1 MEIILLKDIDT
12 LGYKHDIV
20 TVKNGYGRNF
30 LIPKGLAVMA
40 NDSNRVKLQEILAK
54 EEEEEAARLDEYKEL
69 LEKVEGKVLKIGV
82 KAGTTGKIF
91 GRVTNIQIVNALKEQ
106 LGLDVPRKKVVV
118 SEDIKEVGQYEAQLD
133 LHEQVQG
140 TVGFEL
146 VQE

>member
-1 MEIILLKDIDT
+1 MDIILLRDIDT

-20 TVKNGYGRNF
+20 TVKNGYGRNY

-40 NDSNRVKLQEILAK
+40 NDSNKVKLQEILAK
-54 EEEEEAARLDEYKEL
+54 EEEAEAARVGEYKEL
-69 LEKVEGKVLKIGV
+69 LEKVEGQVLKIGV

-118 SEDIKEVGQYEAQLD
+118 SEDIKEVGQYEAKLD
-133 LHEQVQG
+133 LHEEVQG
-140 TVGFEL
+140 SVGFEL
-146 VQE
+146 IQE

>member
-1 MEIILLKDIDT
+1 MEIILLKDIDA

-54 EEEEEAARLDEYKEL
+54 EEKEEAARLGEYKEL
-69 LEKVEGKVLKIGV
+69 LEKVEGQVLKIGV

-118 SEDIKEVGQYEAQLD
+118 SEDIKEVGQYEAKLD
-133 LHEQVQG
+133 LHEEVQG
-140 TVGFEL
+140 SVGFEL
-146 VQE
+146 IQE

>member
-1 MEIILLKDIDT
+1 MEIILLKDLDT

-20 TVKNGYGRNF
+20 TVKNGYGRNY

-40 NDSNRVKLQEILAK
+40 NDSNKVKLQEILAK
-54 EEEEEAARLDEYKEL
+54 EEEAEAARVGEYKEL
-69 LEKVEGKVLKIGV
+69 LEKVEGQVLKIGV

-118 SEDIKEVGQYEAQLD
+118 SEDIKEVGQYEAKLD
-133 LHEQVQG
+133 LHEEVQG
-140 TVGFEL
+140 SVGFEL
-146 VQE
+146 IQE